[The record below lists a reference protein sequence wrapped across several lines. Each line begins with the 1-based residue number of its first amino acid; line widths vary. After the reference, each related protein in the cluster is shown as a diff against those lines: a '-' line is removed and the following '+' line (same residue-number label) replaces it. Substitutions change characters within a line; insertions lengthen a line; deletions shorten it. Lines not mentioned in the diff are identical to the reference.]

1 MNKYERCVLGVKSK
15 QTKSCEKK
23 KWKGKGCVNPFA
35 ICTKSVGRPRRVG
48 RPRKSKKSIR
58 KSKKSTRKSKKSTR
72 KSKKSTRK

>member
-48 RPRKSKKSIR
+48 RPRKSKKSKNR
-58 KSKKSTRKSKKSTR
+58 K
-72 KSKKSTRK
+72 